1 MPHLVLEYSGN
12 VRDSFDPTAVLA
24 EIHTAL
30 SAAGG
35 FRPQDF
41 KSRAVRLDTYAVGD
55 GSREQSFANLDV
67 RTFAGKSPEN
77 RAAIAEAALAVL
89 TRAFARTMS
98 ETSCDVSV
106 QVTELDR
113 ASYARARSEHA

>member
-24 EIHTAL
+24 EVHTAL
-30 SAAGG
+30 TTAGG

-67 RTFAGKSPEN
+67 RTFAGKSPETK
-77 RAAIAEAALAVL
+77 AALAEAALAVL
-89 TRAFARTMS
+89 TRAFAQTMS

>member
-12 VRDSFDPTAVLA
+12 VRDSFDPATVLT
-24 EIHTAL
+24 EVHSAL
-30 SAAGG
+30 TTAGG

-41 KSRAVRLDTYAVGD
+41 KSRAVRQDVHAVGD
-55 GSREQSFANLDV
+55 GSREQSFVNLDV
-67 RTFAGKSPEN
+67 RTFAGKSPET

-98 ETSCDVSV
+98 ETTCDVSV

-113 ASYARARSEHA
+113 ASYARARSEHV

>member
-12 VRDSFDPTAVLA
+12 VRDSFDPATVLA
-24 EIHTAL
+24 EVHAVLTT
-30 SAAGG
+30 AGG

-41 KSRAVRLDTYAVGD
+41 KSRAVRQDTYAVGD
-55 GSREQSFANLDV
+55 GSREQSFVNLDV
-67 RTFAGKSPEN
+67 RTFAGKPPET

-98 ETSCDVSV
+98 ETTCDVSV

>member
-12 VRDSFDPTAVLA
+12 VREAFDPAVVFA
-24 EIHTAL
+24 EIHTVL

-35 FRPQDF
+35 FRPYDF

-55 GSREQSFANLDV
+55 GSREQAFVNLDI
-67 RTFAGKSPEN
+67 RTFAGKSPAT

-98 ETSCDVSV
+98 ETGCDVSV

-113 ASYARARSEHA
+113 ASYARARSRDA